1 MSKKHKKHKKKHKHR
16 RESNEPADHAVSS
29 PKTSIK
35 LKLKIGGETMA
46 TKKWV
51 LCFSSIENYRKLC
64 VEKRDKIVYVIDIN
78 ERNDNVLVF
87 YLFRYV

>member
-1 MSKKHKKHKKKHKHR
+1 
-16 RESNEPADHAVSS
+16 
-29 PKTSIK
+29 
-35 LKLKIGGETMA
+35 MA

>member
-1 MSKKHKKHKKKHKHR
+1 
-16 RESNEPADHAVSS
+16 
-29 PKTSIK
+29 
-35 LKLKIGGETMA
+35 MA

-51 LCFSSIENYRKLC
+51 LCFSNIENYRKLC